1 MVLLDTED
9 SFSYTIRHSMAYLFL
24 LKQLE
29 MVFSSEIIK
38 PTFLI
43 KINEVKIN
51 EWDRIFRICV
61 TTGTNNFIVLRLRQL
76 LEIE

>member
-9 SFSYTIRHSMAYLFL
+9 IFSYTIRHNMTYLFL

-43 KINEVKIN
+43 NKRGEN
-51 EWDRIFRICV
+51 
-61 TTGTNNFIVLRLRQL
+61 Q
-76 LEIE
+76 